1 MGILSLGLTKCVATI
16 CLLSNPSSNI
26 LPSLILTSILC
37 LATQLCPTLYDP
49 MDYSLPNSLSME
61 LSRQEY
67 WSGLPLPSAGDL
79 PNPGTESEYPVS
91 PALAGGLF
99 TTGTTWEALLPPYY
113 NLYPSTS
120 KKW

>member
-49 MDYSLPNSLSME
+49 IRHSVYYISI
-61 LSRQEY
+61 
-67 WSGLPLPSAGDL
+67 
-79 PNPGTESEYPVS
+79 T
-91 PALAGGLF
+91 
-99 TTGTTWEALLPPYY
+99 LLP
-113 NLYPSTS
+113 
-120 KKW
+120 

>member
-49 MDYSLPNSLSME
+49 MDCSLPNSLSME

-79 PNPGTESEYPVS
+79 PNPGTESVYPVS

-99 TTGTTWEALLPPYY
+99 TTGTTWEALLPHY
-113 NLYPSTS
+113 
-120 KKW
+120 